1 MVLIQDA
8 AVSIGLAL
16 LAVFVIVLTIT
27 GSLLGSL
34 YVIFAVALVI
44 YFLLGLISFWD
55 CELNSISFVN
65 TVIAIGLA
73 VDYSAH
79 IMHAYLSTD
88 NADPTGVEKN
98 PRIYKAK
105 RAIATIGASVFHGA
119 FSTFLAI
126 LAISPS
132 KSYIFEVF
140 FKLWFGIIIFGMGS
154 GFILLPVLLSFIGP
168 VGVDKPKSEEAS
180 GNEKKVNDKINNK
193 SLDLEIVAESKEGP
207 KVI

>member
-1 MVLIQDA
+1 
-8 AVSIGLAL
+8 
-16 LAVFVIVLTIT
+16 
-27 GSLLGSL
+27 
-34 YVIFAVALVI
+34 
-44 YFLLGLISFWD
+44 
-55 CELNSISFVN
+55 
-65 TVIAIGLA
+65 
-73 VDYSAH
+73 
-79 IMHAYLSTD
+79 MHAYLSTD